1 MVPTVHKATDAFK
14 KLSIEKRGCR
24 LPHERVGSEHLF
36 RNYSQKACIFQCMMK
51 NVVRTTF
58 NLPVVSFAGHVTV
71 FMQSC
76 IPWDY
81 PLPASFEGPQPPLCT
96 SFVESGETLSPLENF
111 HAAMLDVDRSAKCES
126 RCPPNCEETT
136 YAFSKDTTMI
146 NAVENCK
153 DSAARKVN
161 VRIF

>member
-1 MVPTVHKATDAFK
+1 
-14 KLSIEKRGCR
+14 
-24 LPHERVGSEHLF
+24 
-36 RNYSQKACIFQCMMK
+36 
-51 NVVRTTF
+51 
-58 NLPVVSFAGHVTV
+58 
-71 FMQSC
+71 
-76 IPWDY
+76 
-81 PLPASFEGPQPPLCT
+81 
-96 SFVESGETLSPLENF
+96 
-111 HAAMLDVDRSAKCES
+111 MLDVDRSAKCES